1 MSVSHPAKIPLRER
15 KYLKTR
21 IRLAHALRRHLERVS
36 LEELAVRDLCE
47 DVELSEA
54 TFFNYFP
61 KKSDLLAYLSQLW
74 SLELA
79 WFGQQ
84 TLSQTESGLAVVQ
97 TLFERAAQ
105 QFQAAPGTTG
115 ELIALQARMRTRQV
129 PQPLS
134 PNERRL
140 AYPDHAGIE
149 TLEDQGIDQI
159 LVKSVQ
165 RATERGE
172 LPPNAHLPTLMVSL
186 VSVFY
191 GVPLALRLNNPAG
204 IGAMYRQQL
213 ALLWAG
219 VQQLAGQ
226 RIEKPSRN

>member
-1 MSVSHPAKIPLRER
+1 MSAPPPAKIPLRER
-15 KYLKTR
+15 KYLNTR
-21 IRLAHALRRHLERVS
+21 IRLAQALRQHLERVS

-61 KKSDLLAYLSQLW
+61 KKGDLLAYLSQLW

-84 TLSQTESGLAVVQ
+84 TLSKTESGLAVVQ
-97 TLFERAAQ
+97 ALFERAAQ

-115 ELIALQARMRTRQV
+115 ELIAWQARMRTRQA
-129 PQPLS
+129 PQPLG

-140 AYPDHAGIE
+140 AFPGLPGIDGMV
-149 TLEDQGIDQI
+149 DQGLEQV
-159 LVKSVQ
+159 LVASVQ
-165 RATERGE
+165 RAIDRQE
-172 LPPNAHLPTLMVSL
+172 LPRNMHLPTVVVSL
-186 VSVFY
+186 VSIFY
-191 GVPLALRLNNPAG
+191 GVPLTLRLSNPGG

-213 ALLWAG
+213 MILWNGLRQVAS
-219 VQQLAGQ
+219 
-226 RIEKPSRN
+226 PRN